1 MVFINENFLGH
12 RSGLLVLGFNSCE
25 NKHVFNLV
33 FSFFFVCVYSNGFC
47 LFVGGSNCGS
57 EIWKTQ

>member
-1 MVFINENFLGH
+1 MVFINEIFLGH

-33 FSFFFVCVYSNGFC
+33 FSFFLFVFISNGFC
-47 LFVGGSNCGS
+47 LFVGGSN
-57 EIWKTQ
+57 

>member
-47 LFVGGSNCGS
+47 LFVGGSN
-57 EIWKTQ
+57 